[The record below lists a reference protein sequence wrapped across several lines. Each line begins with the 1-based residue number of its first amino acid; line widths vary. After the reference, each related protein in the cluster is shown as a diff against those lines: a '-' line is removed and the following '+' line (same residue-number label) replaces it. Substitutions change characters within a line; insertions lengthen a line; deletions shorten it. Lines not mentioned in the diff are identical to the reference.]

1 MSDFYRKKPV
11 MIEAFQMTAARH
23 ESNEGWPEWL
33 RAAWNKSSIHAG
45 AVYEVVGAGLYIST
59 LEGQMKIGVGDYIIR
74 GVKGE
79 LYPCKPDIFELT
91 YEKVEQ
97 TSTKE
102 DLR

>member
-1 MSDFYRKKPV
+1 MSDIYRKKPV
-11 MIEAFQMTAARH
+11 MIQAFQMTAARH
-23 ESNEGWPEWL
+23 ESSEDWPEWL
-33 RAAWNKSSIHAG
+33 HAAWNKSGIDAG
-45 AVYEVVGAGLYIST
+45 VMYWVAGEGLCIST
-59 LEGQMKIGVGDYIIR
+59 LEGQMKIGVDDYIIR

-97 TSTKE
+97 TNAKE